1 MPNII
6 HTKSH
11 KIYLI
16 LAVTTLIV
24 AAAIYNICK
33 IPLATHAEENTLT
46 NGADKSFTV
55 SSDRTITV
63 AISTESIDL
72 DLTPSAAGE
81 FKSSPNPLSITV
93 STNNPTGYNLN
104 MTTTTTN
111 LTRTA
116 PLSGQTPVIATLS
129 SSGSFTADTFETNAW
144 GFSLDG
150 TNYQAVAPS
159 RQINQTIKE
168 SNNSATN
175 ITFGVKLNNE
185 IPSGDYKATLTFIAT
200 TNPLEA
206 NFDTAFDAAG
216 KTQVSYNGNNY
227 YKMQDM
233 SGFICSMVATPTDKT
248 SAESTQLIDTR
259 DNSVYWVSKLLD
271 GNCWMTQ
278 NLDLNLDSTV
288 ALTNADTDLHSVT
301 SWTPT
306 RSTINS
312 TAYNNTAPGASGGI
326 LTFNNGTQNGNF
338 APDFSDSTSSDMT
351 VNANNSPYSADPGY
365 RYVVPKEM
373 SGSNTN
379 WYDNG
384 DTFYY
389 CTDQDT
395 TCSGNSENGHYT
407 MGNLY
412 SFAAATATNS
422 VAGTIGHTVTESDTD
437 YVMPDSICPKGWRLM
452 VGNSNESKN
461 EIDILLG
468 SSNYNVITAFNFVGL
483 NEIRQSPLY
492 FVRTGTLDRGVLN
505 YAGVYSAVRTSTI
518 AGVNVAYYM
527 DFNSIAIARR
537 RDNSRSYGLTVRC
550 LARTD
555 LTIEDATYLQDVTP
569 EMRQNTAI
577 GTTATLRD
585 KRDNEE
591 YTIGKLADG
600 NIWLLDNLRLNL
612 VTANLT
618 ADDTNAPADAI
629 SLLKNGGTTS
639 VAGYTTTAV
648 SYVSSINSSQ
658 LGSPSISTEFINDSD
673 GNDRKY
679 GVYYNFCATS
689 AGTYCYGEVDAGGGK
704 YDICPAGWRLPTMK
718 TDNDES
724 KNLYDLYSNY
734 NEWFNALRLPYSG
747 FVDYNGEQGLNGQ
760 LGYFVSPD
768 LSRENLEMT
777 TNKTKYGQNYVS
789 FLNGDGSRIILYSV
803 RCLLK

>member
-1 MPNII
+1 MKVIQPKLKLQ
-6 HTKSH
+6 TKLLY
-11 KIYLI
+11 ILPA
-16 LAVTTLIV
+16 LAVAIMLFLATSVYLKTTV
-24 AAAIYNICK
+24 S
-33 IPLATHAEENTLT
+33 PTHAEADRITGSG
-46 NGADKSFTV
+46 GA
-55 SSDRTITV
+55 TITAAADRDLTV
-63 AISTESIDL
+63 TIHNSEIVL
-72 DLTPSAAGE
+72 DLTPSQQGVFRYNDFAT
-81 FKSSPNPLSITV
+81 NPLTV
-93 STNNPTGYNLN
+93 EVATNNPTGYNLN
-104 MTTTTTN
+104 MTATTTD
-111 LTRTA
+111 LIRTA
-116 PLSGQTPVIATLS
+116 PLSGQTPVIHTL

-144 GFSLDG
+144 GFTMDG
-150 TNYQAVAPS
+150 TTYQPVTLS

-168 SNNSATN
+168 SNSSTTSLA
-175 ITFGVKLNNE
+175 FGVKLNDE
-185 IPSGDYKATLTFIAT
+185 IPSGNYKATLTFIAT

-216 KTQVSYNGNNY
+216 KTQVSYNGQNY

-233 SGFICSMVATPTDKT
+233 SGFICSMVATPTDAT
-248 SAESTQLIDTR
+248 ALTTQSTQLIDTR

-278 NLDLNLDSTV
+278 NLDLNLDSSV
-288 ALTNADTDLHSVT
+288 ALTSADTDLHSVD

-306 RSTINS
+306 RSTIDS
-312 TAYNNTAPGASGGI
+312 TAYNNTTSGASGGI
-326 LTFNNGTQNGNF
+326 LTFNNGAQNSNF
-338 APDFSDSTSSDMT
+338 APDWGLDSDIPLS
-351 VNANNSPYSADPGY
+351 VDPGY
-365 RYVVPKEM
+365 RYVLPKNM
-373 SGSNTN
+373 TSANTN

-389 CTDQDT
+389 CANQDT
-395 TCSGNSENGHYT
+395 TCGGNSENGHYT
-407 MGNLY
+407 MGNFY
-412 SFAAATATNS
+412 NFAAASATNNVETTLGGS
-422 VAGTIGHTVTESDTD
+422 ANVVQNK
-437 YVMPDSICPKGWRLM
+437 VMPDSICPKGWRLPIDQTT
-452 VGNSNESKN
+452 NNEFN
-461 EIDILLG
+461 TLLG
-468 SSNYNVITAFNFVGL
+468 ASNYNVTSNFNFAGL
-483 NEIRQSPLY
+483 NAIRTAPLY
-492 FVRTGTLDRGVLN
+492 FVRSGFVSGGTLHD
-505 YAGVYSAVRTSTI
+505 AGVRSLASWSSTI
-518 AGVNVAYYM
+518 SPSTGGYHLRFDSTDIYPAFYS
-527 DFNSIAIARR
+527 DRLFSFP
-537 RDNSRSYGLTVRC
+537 VRC

-577 GTTATLRD
+577 GTTATLKD

>member
-1 MPNII
+1 M

-11 KIYLI
+11 KTNLI
-16 LAVTTLIV
+16 IAISVLIIPAV
-24 AAAIYNICK
+24 IYNICK
-33 IPLATHAEENTLT
+33 IPLTTHAEEEQLT
-46 NGADKSFTV
+46 GSQSV
-55 SSDRTITV
+55 SVTASPDRNL
-63 AISTESIDL
+63 SIDISSANVGL
-72 DLTPSAAGE
+72 DFTPNSAGV
-81 FKSSPNPLSITV
+81 FKSSATPLTVTV

-116 PLSGQTPVIATLS
+116 SLSGQTPVIATLS

-233 SGFICSMVATPTDKT
+233 SGFICSMVATPTDTT

-259 DNSVYWVSKLLD
+259 DFKIYYVAKLLD
-271 GNCWMTQ
+271 DNCWMNT
-278 NLDLNLDSTV
+278 NLDLT
-288 ALTNADTDLHSVT
+288 
-301 SWTPT
+301 
-306 RSTINS
+306 
-312 TAYNNTAPGASGGI
+312 GGI
-326 LTFNNGTQNGNF
+326 ALY
-338 APDFSDSTSSDMT
+338 SSTSDVPAGFEHDPYYTLPASSSSGFNKTGVDDGYVFNSGKT
-351 VNANNSPYSADPGY
+351 ADDCANGCYS
-365 RYVVPKEM
+365 
-373 SGSNTN
+373 
-379 WYDNG
+379 
-384 DTFYY
+384 YY
-389 CTDQDT
+389 
-395 TCSGNSENGHYT
+395 SWN
-407 MGNLY
+407 
-412 SFAAATATNS
+412 AATAMS
-422 VAGTIGHTVTESDTD
+422 GTDLTEQDTD
-437 YVMPDSICPKGWRLM
+437 APYSICPKGWKLPTSRRELSSARSGSDFYKM
-452 VGNSNESKN
+452 AIHYGLDPSLVNENPEQDPTFCELAANCANAQVPRFIRAGGFTSPTIGGVGTYGPLWSATLYNSTRAE
-461 EIDILLG
+461 D
-468 SSNYNVITAFNFVGL
+468 
-483 NEIRQSPLY
+483 
-492 FVRTGTLDRGVLN
+492 
-505 YAGVYSAVRTSTI
+505 
-518 AGVNVAYYM
+518 M
-527 DFNSIAIARR
+527 DFNNTYYYSSNNQLKSA
-537 RDNSRSYGLTVRC
+537 GVPVRC

-569 EMRQNTAI
+569 EMRQNTRV
-577 GTTATLRD
+577 GTTTTLKD

-768 LSRENLEMT
+768 LFRENLEMT